1 MEEDCYINSLYE
13 YKDIIN
19 TSNLFKIYKAFD
31 KKNKNYVAV
40 KIIEKSNILIF
51 NQIENIRIS
60 KKIKNEIY
68 NLKKLDSIFFIKL
81 IDFIESKN
89 NYYIITELSNM
100 NLEEY
105 IHKFNID
112 LTLERIRNIF
122 NKLNVGFNDLINHKM
137 FYYDIKLN
145 NILITFNEENNNL
158 NINNIIPK
166 INLFGINNLLRTC
179 NYISL
184 IKTEKNYILKR
195 NNDIKIKSENFFIE
209 KIGNIL
215 YSLNSLR
222 KKESQN
228 TNEEAKDFN
237 NIINICNSKI
247 ANDKLNLVN
256 EYFNSNFWVN
266 ENEDKISLKY
276 ILNFNKKYKTSYNI
290 YQKEIKYI
298 INDLTTKDQF
308 KEFSL
313 IKFNFLD
320 KLKLVF
326 QNKDSLNDFKLLNII
341 TTSINN
347 NLLYLDLSF
356 NKIQN
361 INELINIQ
369 LPNLLKLN
377 LNDNQITDINIL
389 SKLTYMNLENI
400 DLSRNKISDI
410 SCFSDVLFKK
420 LKILILDSNLIINLE
435 VFEKAPFLETIEKIS
450 LINNK
455 ITDIK
460 VFKDIKFK
468 KLKELDIS
476 NNSLNDINQINSI
489 FIYSKNSELEIIS
502 LNDIKLYDISKIIKN
517 ESFIGLK
524 EIDLSNNK
532 IKDIS
537 SLSNSIFR
545 NLELLNLSDNEIKDI
560 SVLEKVPFNNIKTL
574 DLSYNEI
581 NDITILKK
589 CKFEKLYILNL
600 CENKITNINALSE
613 CKFYNLFELNLSF
626 NKIKYIDVLK
636 DVCFYELEIIS
647 FRGNYINSIEV
658 FKDVRIYYLQEID
671 LSENQINNIDVLNND
686 NIFGEVKYLDLRDN
700 DIDFDLENNKI
711 IVNRFKNKIIIE

>member
-112 LTLERIRNIF
+112 LTLEQIRNIF
-122 NKLNVGFNDLINHKM
+122 NKLNVGFNDLINYKM

-145 NILITFNEENNNL
+145 NILITFNDNL

-347 NLLYLDLSF
+347 NLLYLDLSY

-658 FKDVRIYYLQEID
+658 FKDVKIYYLQEID
-671 LSENQINNIDVLNND
+671 LSENRINNIGVLNND

>member
-19 TSNLFKIYKAFD
+19 NSNLFKIYKAFD

-112 LTLERIRNIF
+112 LTLEQIRNIF
-122 NKLNVGFNDLINHKM
+122 NKLNAGFNDLINYKM

-145 NILITFNEENNNL
+145 NILIKFNEENNNL

-195 NNDIKIKSENFFIE
+195 NNDINIKSENFFIE

-222 KKESQN
+222 KKEGQN
-228 TNEEAKDFN
+228 TNEKAKDFN
-237 NIINICNSKI
+237 NIINLCNSKI
-247 ANDKLNLVN
+247 ANDKLNLFN

-266 ENEDKISLKY
+266 ENEDKISLQNL
-276 ILNFNKKYKTSYNI
+276 LNYNKKYKTSYNI

-308 KEFSL
+308 KEFIL

-320 KLKLVF
+320 KL
-326 QNKDSLNDFKLLNII
+326 
-341 TTSINN
+341 NN
-347 NLLYLDLSF
+347 
-356 NKIQN
+356 
-361 INELINIQ
+361 
-369 LPNLLKLN
+369 
-377 LNDNQITDINIL
+377 
-389 SKLTYMNLENI
+389 
-400 DLSRNKISDI
+400 
-410 SCFSDVLFKK
+410 
-420 LKILILDSNLIINLE
+420 
-435 VFEKAPFLETIEKIS
+435 
-450 LINNK
+450 
-455 ITDIK
+455 
-460 VFKDIKFK
+460 
-468 KLKELDIS
+468 
-476 NNSLNDINQINSI
+476 
-489 FIYSKNSELEIIS
+489 
-502 LNDIKLYDISKIIKN
+502 
-517 ESFIGLK
+517 
-524 EIDLSNNK
+524 
-532 IKDIS
+532 
-537 SLSNSIFR
+537 
-545 NLELLNLSDNEIKDI
+545 
-560 SVLEKVPFNNIKTL
+560 
-574 DLSYNEI
+574 
-581 NDITILKK
+581 
-589 CKFEKLYILNL
+589 
-600 CENKITNINALSE
+600 
-613 CKFYNLFELNLSF
+613 
-626 NKIKYIDVLK
+626 
-636 DVCFYELEIIS
+636 
-647 FRGNYINSIEV
+647 
-658 FKDVRIYYLQEID
+658 
-671 LSENQINNIDVLNND
+671 
-686 NIFGEVKYLDLRDN
+686 
-700 DIDFDLENNKI
+700 
-711 IVNRFKNKIIIE
+711 